1 MKKKFIDTAK
11 KVAQTLKQI
20 NGIKA
25 IALQGNLAKGFVDKY
40 SDIDLICLYEKL
52 PSSKARRKVIEK
64 LNIEKFVNKELPK
77 QFTDKSEYFY
87 FNGLRVSTYWIKQE
101 DYEKS
106 IKNFCLYKTTKNEF
120 QNIIS
125 HIYYTKILYDPA
137 EKFANLKKQIPKPR
151 KGIIKYSMY
160 HLNKVVYGGEWPH
173 GEKINFERK
182 RKNYIAIN
190 SEFIELIEHYL
201 IIIFT
206 LNGEYYTFPKWLPSL
221 LKKMKTKP
229 KNLIKRLNQLV
240 YLGNDDKSIN
250 KKMKILTFLVNDLN
264 IILKNKNPHL
274 FN

>member
-101 DYEKS
+101 DYE
-106 IKNFCLYKTTKNEF
+106 IGRA
-120 QNIIS
+120 
-125 HIYYTKILYDPA
+125 H
-137 EKFANLKKQIPKPR
+137 
-151 KGIIKYSMY
+151 
-160 HLNKVVYGGEWPH
+160 V
-173 GEKINFERK
+173 
-182 RKNYIAIN
+182 
-190 SEFIELIEHYL
+190 
-201 IIIFT
+201 
-206 LNGEYYTFPKWLPSL
+206 
-221 LKKMKTKP
+221 
-229 KNLIKRLNQLV
+229 
-240 YLGNDDKSIN
+240 
-250 KKMKILTFLVNDLN
+250 
-264 IILKNKNPHL
+264 
-274 FN
+274 